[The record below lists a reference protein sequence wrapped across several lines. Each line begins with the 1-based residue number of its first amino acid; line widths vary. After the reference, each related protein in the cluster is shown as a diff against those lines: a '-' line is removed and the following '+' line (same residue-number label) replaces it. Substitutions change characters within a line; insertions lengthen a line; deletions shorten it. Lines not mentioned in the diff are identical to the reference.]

1 MLHALFNKP
10 RKYPRIYQPYG
21 DQFNF
26 YEGREKWLES
36 IQSAP
41 REAVLLY
48 SLHWLHLEVYNGGFW
63 QYFYNS
69 TGTSFPE
76 ASEGFTKIGMKD
88 VANVVDRAAAKLGTP
103 FPFDID
109 RRRELVGPPQ
119 NRMNFEELETA
130 FYSLADTD
138 KYFRRLPKF
147 VPFAE
152 QFADAFDN
160 AREN

>member
-10 RKYPRIYQPYG
+10 RRYPRIFQSIG
-21 DQFNF
+21 EQFDF
-26 YEGREKWLES
+26 YDGREKWLES

-41 REAVLLY
+41 REAALLY

-69 TGTSFPE
+69 TGTSYPE
-76 ASEGFTKIGMKD
+76 ASEGFTAIGMKD
-88 VANVVDRAAAKLGTP
+88 VASVVDRAAAKLGAP
-103 FPFDID
+103 FPFETN
-109 RRRELVGPPQ
+109 RRREIVGGPQ
-119 NRMNFEELETA
+119 NRMNFEETETE

-147 VPFAE
+147 VPYAE
-152 QFADAFDN
+152 QFADAFER
-160 AREN
+160 AQRH